1 YQQQGRMISDADMNE
16 LMELLKRRI
25 DEALGD
31 VVGSGAPRTAGLP
44 LIDAGPVIRRAPF
57 YVDGIRARLEPDA
70 TVAPSATTFALNHQ
84 ADFPSPPAWPAG
96 DQIIYADV
104 WELATTALQDGSLL
118 DAGLHGADTCTRTQT
133 LAQVKWCAT
142 TVDPLTDAKNPSKG
156 NAPLKLEIRQG
167 ASTPDPC
174 DPCAAEV
181 ALDRRVGNYLF
192 RVEVHDVQGAANA
205 PTEITLKWSSEN
217 GAEQHAQADVPS
229 EFKRGD
235 WIYEF
240 YNDTTERHLGVHLVS
255 GFAPARGVL
264 KDGWPAAADLPD
276 KNQYP
281 YVRRWDGYCVLVKS
295 GMTWSVKFVTGA
307 IQGKDKGRPFAA
319 LATGATPTHGD
330 YLFSG
335 ADFIAHLSGLKL
347 TLTLGANSFV
357 AGDFWLAAVR
367 EDADEAARVQP
378 GQSVPVGVTHHY
390 IVLARANG
398 ATVQALNDADTRQL
412 SFPRLTNLTADR
424 IGYSTGPSGG
434 AVEQRWQDILEV
446 GGTSGL
452 PVNVQQ
458 ALDSLVQG
466 IESSDI
472 RYELP
477 GCMGNTVRALL
488 WPAGP
493 TSQKIN
499 DLLNTVL
506 CNLDSSKV
514 PYTAGGAGSTVQQV
528 LDQLNHDVG
537 TKVNRAGDTMTGSL
551 AINTGNPAAIQ
562 LDAAGVIAA
571 KGFKLDLGATVD
583 KSVLTY
589 DLATGLAKWTQTS
602 LTAWNLSGG
611 NLSTD
616 TVSVTGN
623 ITIGAPAGQP
633 IALNGNTTL
642 TGNLQVS
649 GDMRLTG
656 SARFGTTTTPM
667 LYIYEAGTTNA
678 ERPVIS
684 HSPSFPTYGLS
695 YRDVGDLMIFQAS
708 GTPVMTVDLANQR
721 VGVGTVS
728 PAAKLQVVNGAIMPA
743 GGNSSAAG
751 ILFPTNPGG
760 GAGDAAWIRYFARTG
775 EATTLQIG
783 ISNDADDHLSLM
795 PSGNVG
801 VGTDNPQQKL
811 HVAGA
816 FLRVDGAGNEQ
827 AYIGGDGAG
836 NDVQIG
842 SFSPTVTN
850 VALWSAPNGTWMN
863 LHCLNLTQH
872 SDANSK
878 TNVARITGALDKVN
892 QLRGVSFQWKHE
904 HDKEAKAPKHL
915 GVIAQEVAKVVPEAV
930 TKTARGS
937 YGVSYTELV
946 PVLIE
951 AVKEL
956 NAKCERLDAE
966 LTKLRAGAK
975 RSRSDD

>member
-1 YQQQGRMISDADMNE
+1 MVSDADMNE

-31 VVGSGAPRTAGLP
+31 VVGSGSP
-44 LIDAGPVIRRAPF
+44 LAQAVEIITAGPVIHPRTL
-57 YVDGIRARLEPDA
+57 YVDGLRARLEGDV
-70 TVAPSATTFALNHQ
+70 TVAPGTAFALNHQ

-104 WELATTALQDGSLL
+104 WELTTTALQDGSLL
-118 DAGLHGADTCTRTQT
+118 DPGLHGADTCTRTQM
-133 LAQVKWCAT
+133 LAQVKWCAVAT
-142 TVDPLTDAKNPSKG
+142 DPLADPKNPPKG

-167 ASTPDPC
+167 ASAPDPC

-181 ALDRRVGNYLF
+181 ALDNRIGNYLF
-192 RVEVHDVQGAANA
+192 RVELHDVQGAANA

-240 YNDTTERHLGVHLVS
+240 YNDTAERHLGVHLVN

-264 KDGWPAAADLPD
+264 KDGWPAAADMPD

-295 GMTWSVKFVTGA
+295 GTTWSVKLVSGA

-319 LATGATPTHGD
+319 LAANATPTHGD
-330 YLFSG
+330 YLFSS
-335 ADFIAHLSGLKL
+335 ADFVAHLSGLKL
-347 TLTLGANSFV
+347 TLTLGTNSFV
-357 AGDFWLAAVR
+357 AGDYWLAAVR

-378 GQSVPVGVTHHY
+378 PSGTPVGITHHY

-398 ATVQALNDADTRQL
+398 ATVQALNDADIRRL
-412 SFPRLTNLTADR
+412 SFPRLTSLTADH
-424 IGYSTGPSGG
+424 IAYSTGPNGG

-446 GGTSGL
+446 AGTSGL

-472 RYELP
+472 RYNLP
-477 GCMGNTVRALL
+477 GCVGNTVRSLL
-488 WPAGP
+488 WPSGP
-493 TSQKIN
+493 TAQKIN

-514 PYTAGGAGSTVQQV
+514 PYATGASGSTVQQV

-537 TKVNRAGDTMTGSL
+537 TKVNRSGDTMTGSL
-551 AINTGNPAAIQ
+551 AINTGNPAAVQ
-562 LDAAGVIAA
+562 LDAQGVIAA
-571 KGFKLDLGATVD
+571 KGFKLDLGPTLD

-589 DLATGLAKWTQTS
+589 NVGTGLATWQQTS

-616 TVSVTGN
+616 AVSVTGT

-633 IALNGNTTL
+633 IALNGATKITGDL
-642 TGNLQVS
+642 T
-649 GDMRLTG
+649 LTG

-667 LYIYEAGTTNA
+667 LYIFETGTSNA
-678 ERPVIS
+678 ERPIIS
-684 HSPSFPTYGLS
+684 HSPSFPTFGLS

-708 GTPVMTVDLANQR
+708 GTPVMTVDLGTQR
-721 VGVGTVS
+721 VGVGTAA
-728 PAAKLQVVNGAIMPA
+728 PAAKLQVAGGAIMPA
-743 GGNSSAAG
+743 FGNSTAAG
-751 ILFPTNPGG
+751 IMFPTDPAGG
-760 GAGDAAWIRYFARTG
+760 GGDSAWIRYFSRGG
-775 EATTLQIG
+775 ESTTLQIG
-783 ISNDADDHLSLM
+783 ISNDADDHISLV

-801 VGTDNPQQKL
+801 IGTDNPLQKL

-816 FLRVDGAGNEQ
+816 FLRVDGAGGEQ
-827 AYIGGDGAG
+827 CYFGGDGAG
-836 NDVQIG
+836 MDVQIG
-842 SFSPTVTN
+842 SFNPASVN
-850 VALWSAPNGTWMN
+850 VAAFSAVNGTYMN
-863 LHCLNLTQH
+863 MHCLSLVQH

-878 TNVARITGALDKVN
+878 TNVAEISGALDTVN
-892 QLRGVSFQWKHE
+892 KLRGVSFCWKHE
-904 HDKEAKAPKHL
+904 SGNAKASKHL
-915 GVIAQEVAKVVPEAV
+915 GLIAQEVAEVVPEAV

-937 YGVSYTELV
+937 YGVAYTELV

-956 NAKCERLDAE
+956 SAKCERLDAE
-966 LTKLRAGAK
+966 LTTLRAAGK
-975 RSRSDD
+975 RG